1 VREPAGTVTAVDA
14 VFREASAQPRLE
26 SLPLSHLS
34 IELGHLYME
43 DFSAG
48 GERLR
53 RHFADV
59 AAWVET
65 GRQVLAASLGNRT
78 PRVSTCFLV
87 DDYFT
92 RFSSPAELVPQIL
105 DAAGANGLTV
115 DYIARESGCAQADGV
130 PLATLVEARLVAD
143 PPPGSNGSRPPP
155 AVTGW
160 LSNGQRSPATAAA
173 EAMNDVQPWSP
184 PSQNAVNRHSIFV
197 DVELWSEVGGDRTWS
212 CAFLAAVWQLLR
224 LGVLRNIGEVVAAPR
239 VWEGTSFPT
248 GWDDLPPV
256 TRVNP
261 TAAPFSAYRTL
272 SVLAPRF
279 LPVEHA
285 VRTILSQVAVDAAV
299 LDEVGERARRE
310 KIELPAELVDRIDY
324 VFAPVTTRR
333 W

>member
-1 VREPAGTVTAVDA
+1 VTATDA
-14 VFREASAQPRLE
+14 DFREASAQPRLE
-26 SLPLSHLS
+26 SLPLAHLS

-43 DFSAG
+43 DFSSG

-59 AAWVET
+59 AEWVAT
-65 GRQVLAASLGNRT
+65 GRRALAASLGNRT

-105 DAAGANGLTV
+105 DAAGASGLTV
-115 DYIARESGCAQADGV
+115 DYVARESACAEADGV
-130 PLATLVEARLVAD
+130 PLAALVEARLVAD
-143 PPPGSNGSRPPP
+143 PPPGTNGSRPPP

-160 LSNGQRSPATAAA
+160 LSNGQRSPATASA
-173 EAMNDVQPWSP
+173 EAMKDVQPWTP
-184 PSQNAVNRHSIFV
+184 PAQNAVNRHSIFV
-197 DVELWSEVGGDRTWS
+197 DVELWSEAGGERTWS
-212 CAFLAAVWQLLR
+212 CPFLAAVWQLLR
-224 LGVLRNIGEVVAAPR
+224 LGVLRNLGEVVATPR
-239 VWEGTSFPT
+239 LWQQPAFPAS
-248 GWDDLPPV
+248 WDDLPAV
-256 TRVNP
+256 IRLNP
-261 TAAPFSAYRTL
+261 AAAPFSAYRTL

-285 VRTILSQVAVDAAV
+285 VRTILSQVAVDTAV
-299 LDEVGERARRE
+299 LDEIAERARRE
-310 KIELPAELVDRIDY
+310 KIELPGDLVERIDY